1 MGGWLR
7 ISLPLIAE
15 AKEIFEDHRGRVLTH
30 RRPGDLCNEARMSRE
45 DFERF
50 KRSRQPHIFE
60 AQYQQ
65 HPSYGGS
72 GFGSKSLTAHR
83 SRRPLRGLLRMRAR
97 LLKQTLGQNGMTSS
111 TTIFLT
117 EMFLPPICICFP
129 VHRAKKLRSRSDWF
143 LR

>member
-1 MGGWLR
+1 MQLGVMPRLAPDDLSATLAEMGGWLR

-30 RRPGDLCNEARMSRE
+30 RRPGDLRNEARMSRE

-72 GFGSKSLTAHR
+72 GFGSKSLTAHP
-83 SRRPLRGLLRMRAR
+83 SRRPLRGLLRMRDSAFT
-97 LLKQTLGQNGMTSS
+97 TLAILSKRALVSS
-111 TTIFLT
+111 KFG
-117 EMFLPPICICFP
+117 
-129 VHRAKKLRSRSDWF
+129 D
-143 LR
+143 